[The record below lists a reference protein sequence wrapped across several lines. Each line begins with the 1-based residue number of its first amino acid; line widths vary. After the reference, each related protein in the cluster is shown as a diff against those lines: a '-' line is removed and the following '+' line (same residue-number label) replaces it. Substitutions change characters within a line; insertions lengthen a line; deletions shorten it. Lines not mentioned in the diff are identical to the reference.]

1 VSTVRGRLRAVEGT
15 GALVRATFPP
25 ASVTGA
31 PKPRV
36 MQIIEDLEPGP
47 RGVYCGAVG
56 WIDTEREW
64 GDLNVAIRTF
74 TIAGGRTHLG
84 VGAGIV
90 ADSDPSAEW
99 SETELKAARLLAA
112 AGAAASDEHEAVLAG
127 AHR

>member
-1 VSTVRGRLRAVEGT
+1 MRGRRRAGT
-15 GALVRATFPP
+15 GIGALVRATFPP

-36 MQIIEDLEPGP
+36 MQIIEDLEPVR

-56 WIDTEREW
+56 WIDTEHDA

-74 TIAGGRTHLG
+74 TVADGSTHLG

-90 ADSDPSAEW
+90 ADSQPAAEW
-99 SETELKAARLLAA
+99 AETELKAARLLAA
-112 AGAAASDEHEAVLAG
+112 AGTDPADVSDVALAG